1 MAGSHRASHH
11 PSREVGVFRRVLAAA
26 LALAGVLLLLAALT
40 RPSPPP
46 TVAVAPATVGAAP
59 TPSGSVDPTRS
70 PSPVPVA
77 STDVHDRITGHLLP
91 ESEPLTVAIPE
102 IGVRSRLVALGLDT
116 RGELEVPQDPA
127 QVGWFSR
134 GAAPGALGPAVLA
147 GHVTW
152 NGAPGV
158 FYALGSLRR
167 GDQVLVTRDDGRTAV
182 FTVTRLA
189 RYAKS
194 RFPTDAVY
202 GPVDHAALRLITCGG
217 TYDASRHRYLD
228 NVVVFARLSDVRE
241 PRGQL
246 SS

>member
-1 MAGSHRASHH
+1 MAGSRRAS
-11 PSREVGVFRRVLAAA
+11 PRLSRRAGALRGVSAAA
-26 LALAGVLLLLAALT
+26 LARAGVLLLLAALT

-46 TVAVAPATVGAAP
+46 TVAVAPPPVSA
-59 TPSGSVDPTRS
+59 TPSPGSSAEPARS
-70 PSPVPVA
+70 PSPAPVA
-77 STDVHDRITGHLLP
+77 STDVRDRVSGRLLP
-91 ESEPLTVAIPE
+91 ESAPRTVAIPK
-102 IGVRSRLVALGLDT
+102 IGVRSRLVALGLDG

-127 QVGWFSR
+127 RVGWFFR

-158 FYALGSLRR
+158 FNALGALRR
-167 GDQVLVTRDDGRTAV
+167 GDQILVTRDDGRTAV

-202 GPVDHAALRLITCGG
+202 GPVDHAGLRLITCGG

-228 NVVVFARLSDVRE
+228 NVVVFARMSDVRE
-241 PRGQL
+241 PRG
-246 SS
+246 